1 VASPYRDR
9 SHFDGQDVLENGM
22 ITPHAANSGWL
33 NRAIA
38 AMGGGDRRIGLA
50 VGQTIPL
57 VLRGATAVASWAPTK
72 IPAADPGFLSLV
84 QTVYQGDP
92 LLSAALAGGIA
103 ANQAADRAFGGDP
116 EAMDG
121 GAAAYKGQR
130 ILADAAGRMLADPA
144 GPRIAALDAYG
155 WDTHAGQG
163 AAKGRLAGALGGLA
177 VSLTQLRQSL
187 GPVWK
192 DTIVVMATEFGR
204 TVRVN
209 GTGGTDHGSGGAM
222 LLAGGGV
229 AGGKVIAKWP
239 GLSEAALYQDRDL
252 APTTD
257 LRAVLKAVLREHMR
271 IPADRL
277 EATIFPNSA
286 DARPIAGIA
295 AA

>member
-1 VASPYRDR
+1 
-9 SHFDGQDVLENGM
+9 
-22 ITPHAANSGWL
+22 
-33 NRAIA
+33 
-38 AMGGGDRRIGLA
+38 
-50 VGQTIPL
+50 
-57 VLRGATAVASWAPTK
+57 
-72 IPAADPGFLSLV
+72 
-84 QTVYQGDP
+84 
-92 LLSAALAGGIA
+92 
-103 ANQAADRAFGGDP
+103 
-116 EAMDG
+116 
-121 GAAAYKGQR
+121 
-130 ILADAAGRMLADPA
+130 
-144 GPRIAALDAYG
+144 
-155 WDTHAGQG
+155 
-163 AAKGRLAGALGGLA
+163 
-177 VSLTQLRQSL
+177 
-187 GPVWK
+187 VWK